1 MDDMTRLL
9 VDALVPDMAY
19 RCEARTHPYTLDGRQ
34 VDVEAVGGWIE
45 VWECSLAHPQVL
57 ARAGLAGWHGLALG
71 LGLDRLLMLRKAIP
85 DIRLLRSADPRIA
98 RQMLDLAIYRPVSS
112 MPAIAQDL
120 SVAVDADD
128 HVEEL
133 GDRIRD
139 ALEEQA
145 DAIEEVTIRSEI
157 AYDRLPGSAIER
169 IGMTAGQKNVLVRV
183 VLRHVER
190 TLTDLEANQ
199 LRDRIYAAI
208 HQGARH
214 EWATK
219 T

>member
-1 MDDMTRLL
+1 
-9 VDALVPDMAY
+9 
-19 RCEARTHPYTLDGRQ
+19 
-34 VDVEAVGGWIE
+34 
-45 VWECSLAHPQVL
+45 
-57 ARAGLAGWHGLALG
+57 
-71 LGLDRLLMLRKAIP
+71 
-85 DIRLLRSADPRIA
+85 
-98 RQMLDLAIYRPVSS
+98 